1 MKYKYRFKIVAEP
14 QWLIASNTKMQELD
28 FDLQCVIENYIEF
41 LCDRDDLTTEIF
53 WPIMERVFEEG
64 GGKLYHIDGGRIS

>member
-1 MKYKYRFKIVAEP
+1 
-14 QWLIASNTKMQELD
+14 
-28 FDLQCVIENYIEF
+28 
-41 LCDRDDLTTEIF
+41 LTTEIF